1 MLRGIVMTFTLK
13 RIADGTAVVEGKLST
28 CARSLRRA
36 LKRWAKLGRPSG
48 AGFSNISFRRIV
60 REQVLAHT
68 LKRDT
73 FFTTYGT
80 TKVVPYPKTC
90 ANRSYSAAC
99 ISVLLALVLLCPA
112 LPSQQQSDYV
122 FHAESELVLVNVTVK
137 DKSGRFVPGLKPE
150 DLTILEDNK
159 PQKIVSFDV
168 ENVDNVPA
176 LDVAQ
181 AKPLPERPSG
191 PASPAAS
198 ATDTPAQAA
207 QFKDRRLIV
216 LFFDLSGMEPDEID
230 RAVTSAEH
238 YVDTQMLP
246 ADLVSIVSLG
256 SSLVVNQ
263 DFTTDHALLKKQLD
277 AFSTGSGQGFE
288 EGTTGTTEGTP
299 DTGQPFTA
307 DDTEYNIF
315 NTDRRL
321 EALRSVAERL
331 SHVQQKKSLIYFS
344 SGMDRTGIE
353 NQSELRAAVNAAVR
367 SNLAIY
373 TMDMRGLQAL
383 VAGGEAQ
390 NASLRGVS
398 AYSGQATLNALNSN
412 FTTQETL
419 VTLASDTGG
428 RAFLDSNDFSKI
440 FKGVQQDTST
450 YYLLGYHSTN
460 KARDGRYRRIIV
472 KSSVPG
478 VKVDYRRGYYA
489 PADYQHS
496 TNDEK
501 ERQLE
506 EELASELPATD
517 FPLYLGVAYFR
528 LEGNKFFVPISLVVP
543 GSQIPFVRSS
553 DRDKATLDVIGMV
566 LDNAHHPLNRI
577 RDTVKLAV
585 STSTEVQKK
594 NVQYDTGMSLLSGK
608 YHLKFVVRENQ
619 TGRMG
624 SFETDI
630 EVPELRA
637 QPLKMSSVVLA
648 SQIQTATVKRSA
660 DLNPLVHGG
669 SEIIPNITHVFS
681 AAQHLLLYYEVYD
694 PARPAVADSA
704 RGEDS
709 KTSIRLLT
717 NVAFFQGKAKAYES
731 SLVELTELTTRD
743 RKAAVFQLDV
753 PLTSFKPG
761 FYTCQVNVIDDAGGH
776 FLFPRIALLIRQESS
791 RTAR

>member
-1 MLRGIVMTFTLK
+1 MLFKPTRFAEK
-13 RIADGTAVVEGKLST
+13 AA
-28 CARSLRRA
+28 A
-36 LKRWAKLGRPSG
+36 L
-48 AGFSNISFRRIV
+48 
-60 REQVLAHT
+60 
-68 LKRDT
+68 
-73 FFTTYGT
+73 
-80 TKVVPYPKTC
+80 
-90 ANRSYSAAC
+90 
-99 ISVLLALVLLCPA
+99 LLATVLLCPA
-112 LPSQQQSDYV
+112 SPSQQQSDYT
-122 FHAESELVLVNVTVK
+122 FHSQSDLVLVNVTVR
-137 DKSGRFVPGLKPE
+137 DKNGNFVQGLKPE
-150 DLTILEDNK
+150 DFTILEDNK
-159 PQKIVSFDV
+159 SQKVVSFDV
-168 ENVDNVPA
+168 ENVDAVPQ

-181 AKPLPERPSG
+181 TKPLPLAPAAPS
-191 PASPAAS
+191 AATSPAD
-198 ATDTPAQAA
+198 ATA

-216 LFFDLSGMEPDEID
+216 LFFDLSAMEPDEID
-230 RAVTSAEH
+230 HAVTSAEH
-238 YVDTQMLP
+238 YVDTQMAP

-256 SSLVVNQ
+256 SSLLVNQ
-263 DFTTDHALLKKQLD
+263 DFTTDHAVLKKQLE
-277 AFSTGSGQGFE
+277 AFSSGSGQGFE
-288 EGTTGTTEGTP
+288 EGTTGSTEGTP
-299 DTGQPFTA
+299 DSGQAFTA

-321 EALRSVAERL
+321 EALRSVAEKL

-398 AYSGQATLNALNSN
+398 AYSGQSTLNALNSN

-450 YYLLGYHSTN
+450 YYLIGYHSSN
-460 KARDGRYRRIIV
+460 PARDGRYRRIVV
-472 KSSVPG
+472 KAKVPG
-478 VKVDYRRGYYA
+478 AKIDFRRGYYA
-489 PADYQHS
+489 PADFKHS
-496 TNDEK
+496 TTDDK

-517 FPLYLGVAYFR
+517 LPLYLGVAYFR
-528 LEGNKFFVPISLVVP
+528 LENNKFFVPISLVVP

-553 DRDKATLDVIGMV
+553 DHDKATLDVIGMV
-566 LDNAHHPLNRI
+566 TDSEHHPLNRI
-577 RDTVKLAV
+577 RETVKLAV
-585 STSTEVQKK
+585 NTSTEVQKK

-619 TGRMG
+619 TGLLG

-630 EVPELRA
+630 DVPDLKP

-648 SQIQTATVKRSA
+648 SQTQIVKKSSN
-660 DLNPLVHGG
+660 LNPLIRDG
-669 SEIIPNITHVFS
+669 SEIVPNITHVFS
-681 AAQHLLLYYEVYD
+681 ATQHLLLYYEVYD
-694 PARPAVADSA
+694 PARTAAADSA
-704 RGEDS
+704 RAPDS
-709 KTSIRLLT
+709 AKGTESKPGIRLLS

-731 SLVELTELTTRD
+731 SLVELTELNARE

-753 PLTSFKPG
+753 PLTSLKPG
-761 FYTCQVNVIDDAGGH
+761 FYTCQVNVIDDAGGR
-776 FLFPRIALLIRQESS
+776 FLFPRMALLIRQESS
-791 RTAR
+791 TPAH

>member
-1 MLRGIVMTFTLK
+1 MPSKRIVMIFTSTRFVDKAVAVLVTF
-13 RIADGTAVVEGKLST
+13 
-28 CARSLRRA
+28 
-36 LKRWAKLGRPSG
+36 
-48 AGFSNISFRRIV
+48 
-60 REQVLAHT
+60 
-68 LKRDT
+68 
-73 FFTTYGT
+73 
-80 TKVVPYPKTC
+80 
-90 ANRSYSAAC
+90 
-99 ISVLLALVLLCPA
+99 VLLCA
-112 LPSQQQSDYV
+112 ASPSQQPSDYV
-122 FHAESELVLVNVTVK
+122 FHTGSELVLVNVTVR
-137 DKSGRFVPGLKPE
+137 DKSGNFVQGLKPE
-150 DLTILEDNK
+150 NFTILEDNR
-159 PQKIVSFDV
+159 PQKVVSFDV
-168 ENVDNVPA
+168 ENVDAVPA
-176 LDVAQ
+176 ADLAQ
-181 AKPLPERPSG
+181 AKPLAEPVPGSAN
-191 PASPAAS
+191 PTAS
-198 ATDTPAQAA
+198 AANTAA

-216 LFFDLSGMEPDEID
+216 LFFDLSAMEPDEID
-230 RAVTSAEH
+230 HAVTSAEH
-238 YVDTQMLP
+238 YVDTQMAP

-256 SSLVVNQ
+256 SSLLVNQ
-263 DFTTDHALLKKQLD
+263 DFTADRALLKKQL
-277 AFSTGSGQGFE
+277 AQFSSGSGQGFE

-299 DTGQPFTA
+299 DTGQSFTA

-321 EALRSVAERL
+321 EALRSVAEKL

-398 AYSGQATLNALNSN
+398 AYSGQSTINALNSN

-460 KARDGRYRRIIV
+460 SARDGRYRRIVV
-472 KSSVPG
+472 KSNVPG
-478 VKVDYRRGYYA
+478 VKIDYRRGYYA

-496 TNDEK
+496 TKDDK

-506 EELASELPATD
+506 EELASEMPATD
-517 FPLYLGVAYFR
+517 LPLYLGVAYFR
-528 LEGNKFFVPISLVVP
+528 LEGNKFFVPMSLGVP

-566 LDNAHHPLNRI
+566 LDSQHHPLNRI

-585 STSTEVQKK
+585 STSAEVQKK

-630 EVPELRA
+630 DVPDLKT
-637 QPLKMSSVVLA
+637 QPLKMSSVVMA
-648 SQIQTATVKRSA
+648 SQIQTVKKSA
-660 DLNPLVHGG
+660 NLNPLMRDGN
-669 SEIIPNITHVFS
+669 EIIPNITHVFS
-681 AAQHLLLYYEVYD
+681 ATQHLFLYYEVYD
-694 PARPAVADSA
+694 PARPAVTESA
-704 RGEDS
+704 RGGAES
-709 KTSIRLLT
+709 KPGIRLLS
-717 NVAFFQGKAKAYES
+717 NVAFFQGKAKTYES
-731 SLVELTELTTRD
+731 SLVELTELNARE

-753 PLTSFKPG
+753 PLTSLKPG

-776 FLFPRIALLIRQESS
+776 FLFPRLALLIRHESS
-791 RTAR
+791 NAAP

>member
-1 MLRGIVMTFTLK
+1 MAMTFTSNRFADKAAALLLT
-13 RIADGTAVVEGKLST
+13 IALLS
-28 CARSLRRA
+28 A
-36 LKRWAKLGRPSG
+36 P
-48 AGFSNISFRRIV
+48 F
-60 REQVLAHT
+60 
-68 LKRDT
+68 
-73 FFTTYGT
+73 
-80 TKVVPYPKTC
+80 
-90 ANRSYSAAC
+90 
-99 ISVLLALVLLCPA
+99 
-112 LPSQQQSDYV
+112 PSQEQTELRLRSESD
-122 FHAESELVLVNVTVK
+122 LVLVNVTVR
-137 DKSGRFVPGLKPE
+137 DENGNFVQGLKPE
-150 DLTILEDNK
+150 NFTILEDSK
-159 PQKIVSFDV
+159 PQKVLSFDV
-168 ENVDNVPA
+168 ENVDAVPTQ
-176 LDVAQ
+176 DVAQ
-181 AKPLPERPSG
+181 VKPLAETPEQ
-191 PASPAAS
+191 PAPAPAA
-198 ATDTPAQAA
+198 ANAA
-207 QFKDRRLIV
+207 SQFKDRRLIV
-216 LFFDLSGMEPDEID
+216 LFFDLSAMEPDEID
-230 RAVTSAEH
+230 HAVTSAEH
-238 YVDTQMLP
+238 YVDAQMAP

-256 SSLVVNQ
+256 SSLQVNQ
-263 DFTTDHALLKKQLD
+263 DFTTDRALLKKQLEQ
-277 AFSTGSGQGFE
+277 FSSGSGQGFE

-321 EALRSVAERL
+321 EALRSVAEKL

-440 FKGVQQDTST
+440 FTGVQQDTST

-460 KARDGRYRRIIV
+460 SARNGRYRRSVV
-472 KSSVPG
+472 KSNAPG
-478 VKVDYRRGYYA
+478 VKIDYRRGYYA

-496 TNDEK
+496 TKDDK

-506 EELASELPATD
+506 EELASDLPATD
-517 FPLYLGVAYFR
+517 FPLYLGVSYFR

-566 LDNAHHPLNRI
+566 LDDGHHPLNRI

-585 STSTEVQKK
+585 NTSTEVQKK

-619 TGRMG
+619 TGRVG

-630 EVPELRA
+630 EVPELKT

-648 SQIQTATVKRSA
+648 NQIQTTKVKKST
-660 DLNPLVHGG
+660 DLNPLVHDG

-681 AAQHLLLYYEVYD
+681 ATQHLLLYYEVYD
-694 PARPAVADSA
+694 PARPAIADGAKDAESG
-704 RGEDS
+704 RDKDG
-709 KTSIRLLT
+709 KNGIRLLT
-717 NVAFFQGKAKAYES
+717 NVAFFQGRAKAYRFP
-731 SLVELTELTTRD
+731 TRCASDFAQTRFLYLPGKCD
-743 RKAAVFQLDV
+743 R
-753 PLTSFKPG
+753 
-761 FYTCQVNVIDDAGGH
+761 
-776 FLFPRIALLIRQESS
+776 
-791 RTAR
+791 

>member
-1 MLRGIVMTFTLK
+1 MTLTPSRF
-13 RIADGTAVVEGKLST
+13 ADKAVT
-28 CARSLRRA
+28 
-36 LKRWAKLGRPSG
+36 
-48 AGFSNISFRRIV
+48 
-60 REQVLAHT
+60 
-68 LKRDT
+68 
-73 FFTTYGT
+73 
-80 TKVVPYPKTC
+80 
-90 ANRSYSAAC
+90 
-99 ISVLLALVLLCPA
+99 VLLVLVLLCA
-112 LPSQQQSDYV
+112 ASPSQQQSDYV
-122 FHAESELVLVNVTVK
+122 FHAESDLVLVNVTVK
-137 DKSGRFVPGLKPE
+137 DKNGKFLPELKPE
-150 DLTILEDNK
+150 DFTILEDNK

-168 ENVDNVPA
+168 ENVDAVPA

-181 AKPLPERPSG
+181 AKPLPEEASG
-191 PASPAAS
+191 PASAATS
-198 ATDTPAQAA
+198 TADASA

-216 LFFDLSGMEPDEID
+216 LFFDLSAMEPDEID
-230 RAVTSAEH
+230 HAVTSAEH

-256 SSLVVNQ
+256 SLLLVNQ

-277 AFSTGSGQGFE
+277 GFSSGSGQGFE

-321 EALRSVAERL
+321 EALRSVAGKL
-331 SHVQQKKSLIYFS
+331 AHVQQKKSLIYFS

-367 SNLAIY
+367 ANLAIY

-450 YYLLGYHSTN
+450 YYLLGYQSTN
-460 KARDGRYRRIIV
+460 PARDGRYRRIVV
-472 KSSVPG
+472 KSSIPG
-478 VKVDYRRGYYA
+478 VKIDYRRGYYA
-489 PADYQHS
+489 PADYQHA
-496 TNDEK
+496 TKDDK

-506 EELASELPATD
+506 EELASEMPATD
-517 FPLYLGVAYFR
+517 FPVYLGVAYFR
-528 LEGNKFFVPISLVVP
+528 LEGNKFFVPMSLVVP

-553 DRDKATLDVIGMV
+553 DRDKATLDVIGTV
-566 LDNAHHPLNRI
+566 LDNERHPLNRI

-630 EVPELRA
+630 EVPELKA
-637 QPLKMSSVVLA
+637 MPLKMSSVVLA
-648 SQIQTATVKRSA
+648 NQIQTAKVKTTA
-660 DLNPLVHGG
+660 NLNPLVHDG

-681 AAQHLLLYYEVYD
+681 ATQHLFLYYEVYD
-694 PARPAVADSA
+694 PARPAVAEPARGQDSA
-704 RGEDS
+704 RD
-709 KTSIRLLT
+709 KDAKLSIRLLS

-731 SLVELTELTTRD
+731 SLVELKELNARE

-753 PLTSFKPG
+753 PLTSLKPG

-776 FLFPRIALLIRQESS
+776 FLFPRLALLIRQEGAGS
-791 RTAR
+791 AR

>member
-1 MLRGIVMTFTLK
+1 MTLTPNRF
-13 RIADGTAVVEGKLST
+13 AD
-28 CARSLRRA
+28 RA
-36 LKRWAKLGRPSG
+36 
-48 AGFSNISFRRIV
+48 
-60 REQVLAHT
+60 
-68 LKRDT
+68 
-73 FFTTYGT
+73 
-80 TKVVPYPKTC
+80 
-90 ANRSYSAAC
+90 AA
-99 ISVLLALVLLCPA
+99 VLLALVLLCA
-112 LPSQQQSDYV
+112 ASPSQQQTGYV
-122 FHAESELVLVNVTVK
+122 FHAESDLVLVNVTVR
-137 DKSGRFVPGLKPE
+137 DKSGKFVPGLKPE
-150 DLTILEDNK
+150 DFAIFEDNK

-168 ENVDNVPA
+168 ENVDAVPT

-181 AKPLPERPSG
+181 AKPLPESASG
-191 PASPAAS
+191 ETSPAAS
-198 ATDTPAQAA
+198 AADTAAQFAS

-216 LFFDLSGMEPDEID
+216 LFFDLSAMEPDEID

-238 YVDTQMLP
+238 YVDAQMAP

-256 SSLVVNQ
+256 SSLLVNQ
-263 DFTTDHALLKKQLD
+263 DFTTDHALLKKQLQ
-277 AFSTGSGQGFE
+277 AFSSGSGQGFE

-321 EALRSVAERL
+321 EALRSVAEKL
-331 SHVQQKKSLIYFS
+331 AHVQQKKSLIYFS

-367 SNLAIY
+367 SNMAFY

-398 AYSGQATLNALNSN
+398 AYSGQSTLNALNSN

-460 KARDGRYRRIIV
+460 PARDGRYRRIVV
-472 KSSVPG
+472 KSNLPG
-478 VKVDYRRGYYA
+478 VKIDYRRGYYA
-489 PADYQHS
+489 PADYKHS
-496 TNDEK
+496 TKEDK

-517 FPLYLGVAYFR
+517 LPLYLGVAYFR

-553 DRDKATLDVIGMV
+553 DRDQATLDVIGMV
-566 LDNAHHPLNRI
+566 QDNTRHPLNRI

-585 STSTEVQKK
+585 STSAEVQKK
-594 NVQYDTGMSLLSGK
+594 NVQYDTGMSLLSGR

-619 TGRMG
+619 SGRMG

-630 EVPELRA
+630 EVPELKA
-637 QPLKMSSVVLA
+637 LPLKMSSVVLA
-648 SQIQTATVKRSA
+648 SQIQPGKARNSA
-660 DLNPLVHGG
+660 NLNPLVHDG

-681 AAQHLLLYYEVYD
+681 AMQHLLLYYEVYD

-704 RGEDS
+704 RGEAN
-709 KTSIRLLT
+709 KPSIRLLS

-731 SLVELTELTTRD
+731 SLVELTELNARE

-753 PLTSFKPG
+753 PLTSLKPG

-776 FLFPRIALLIRQESS
+776 FLFPRLALLIRQESS
-791 RTAR
+791 SPAR

>member
-1 MLRGIVMTFTLK
+1 
-13 RIADGTAVVEGKLST
+13 
-28 CARSLRRA
+28 
-36 LKRWAKLGRPSG
+36 
-48 AGFSNISFRRIV
+48 
-60 REQVLAHT
+60 
-68 LKRDT
+68 
-73 FFTTYGT
+73 
-80 TKVVPYPKTC
+80 
-90 ANRSYSAAC
+90 
-99 ISVLLALVLLCPA
+99 
-112 LPSQQQSDYV
+112 
-122 FHAESELVLVNVTVK
+122 
-137 DKSGRFVPGLKPE
+137 
-150 DLTILEDNK
+150 
-159 PQKIVSFDV
+159 
-168 ENVDNVPA
+168 
-176 LDVAQ
+176 
-181 AKPLPERPSG
+181 
-191 PASPAAS
+191 
-198 ATDTPAQAA
+198 
-207 QFKDRRLIV
+207 
-216 LFFDLSGMEPDEID
+216 
-230 RAVTSAEH
+230 
-238 YVDTQMLP
+238 
-246 ADLVSIVSLG
+246 
-256 SSLVVNQ
+256 VNQ
-263 DFTTDHALLKKQLD
+263 DFTADHALLKKQLD
-277 AFSTGSGQGFE
+277 GFSTGSGQGFE

-321 EALRSVAERL
+321 EALRSVAEKL
-331 SHVQQKKSLIYFS
+331 AHVQQKKSLIYFS

-367 SNLAIY
+367 SNMAFY

-460 KARDGRYRRIIV
+460 LARDGRYRRIVV
-472 KSSVPG
+472 KSNLRD
-478 VKVDYRRGYYA
+478 VKIDYRRGYYA
-489 PADYQHS
+489 PADYKHS
-496 TNDEK
+496 TKEDK

-517 FPLYLGVAYFR
+517 LPLYLGVAYFR

-553 DRDKATLDVIGMV
+553 DRDQATLDVIGMV

-585 STSTEVQKK
+585 STSAEVQKK

-630 EVPELRA
+630 EVPELKA
-637 QPLKMSSVVLA
+637 LPLKMSSVVLA
-648 SQIQTATVKRSA
+648 SQIQPVKVKVKTSA
-660 DLNPLVHGG
+660 DLNPLVHDG

-694 PARPAVADSA
+694 PARPAAADSA
-704 RGEDS
+704 RGEAN
-709 KTSIRLLT
+709 KPSIRLLS

-731 SLVELTELTTRD
+731 SLVELTELNARE

-753 PLTSFKPG
+753 PLTSLKPG

-776 FLFPRIALLIRQESS
+776 FLFPRLALLIRQESS
-791 RTAR
+791 SPAR

>member
-1 MLRGIVMTFTLK
+1 MTFTPN
-13 RIADGTAVVEGKLST
+13 RFADRAIA
-28 CARSLRRA
+28 
-36 LKRWAKLGRPSG
+36 
-48 AGFSNISFRRIV
+48 
-60 REQVLAHT
+60 
-68 LKRDT
+68 
-73 FFTTYGT
+73 
-80 TKVVPYPKTC
+80 
-90 ANRSYSAAC
+90 
-99 ISVLLALVLLCPA
+99 VLLALVLLCA
-112 LPSQQQSDYV
+112 ASPSQQQSDYV
-122 FHAESELVLVNVTVK
+122 FHAESDLVLVNVTVR
-137 DKSGRFVPGLKPE
+137 DKSGKFVPGLKPE
-150 DLTILEDNK
+150 DFTILEDNK

-168 ENVDNVPA
+168 ENVDAVPA

-181 AKPLPERPSG
+181 AKPLPE
-191 PASPAAS
+191 AAS
-198 ATDTPAQAA
+198 GQASGA
-207 QFKDRRLIV
+207 ASTADVAAEFKDRRLIV
-216 LFFDLSGMEPDEID
+216 LFFDLSAMEPDEIA

-238 YVDTQMLP
+238 YVDTQMAP

-256 SSLVVNQ
+256 SSLLVNQ

-277 AFSTGSGQGFE
+277 TFSSGSGQGFE

-307 DDTEYNIF
+307 DDMEYNIF

-321 EALRSVAERL
+321 EALRSVAEKL
-331 SHVQQKKSLIYFS
+331 AHVQQKKSLIYFS

-383 VAGGEAQ
+383 VVGGEAQ
-390 NASLRGVS
+390 SASLRGVS

-460 KARDGRYRRIIV
+460 TARDGRYRRIVV
-472 KSSVPG
+472 KSNLPG
-478 VKVDYRRGYYA
+478 AKMDYRRGYYA
-489 PADYQHS
+489 PADFRHS
-496 TNDEK
+496 TNDDK

-506 EELASELPATD
+506 EELAAELPATD
-517 FPLYLGVAYFR
+517 LPLYLGVAYFR

-566 LDNAHHPLNRI
+566 LDSEHHPLNRI

-594 NVQYDTGMSLLSGK
+594 NVQYDAGMSLLSGK

-630 EVPELRA
+630 EVPELKA
-637 QPLKMSSVVLA
+637 QPLNMSSVVLA
-648 SQIQTATVKRSA
+648 SQIQPVKVKTSA
-660 DLNPLVHGG
+660 NLNPLVRDG
-669 SEIIPNITHVFS
+669 SEIIPNVTHVFS
-681 AAQHLLLYYEVYD
+681 ATQHLLLYYEVYD
-694 PARPAVADSA
+694 PARPPVADSA
-704 RGEDS
+704 RGADS
-709 KTSIRLLT
+709 RRDSENKPGIRLLS

-731 SLVELTELTTRD
+731 SLLELTELNARE

-753 PLTSFKPG
+753 PLTSLKPG

-776 FLFPRIALLIRQESS
+776 FLFPRLALLIRQESPS
-791 RTAR
+791 AAR

>member
-1 MLRGIVMTFTLK
+1 MTSIPNRF
-13 RIADGTAVVEGKLST
+13 ADKAV
-28 CARSLRRA
+28 A
-36 LKRWAKLGRPSG
+36 
-48 AGFSNISFRRIV
+48 
-60 REQVLAHT
+60 VLM
-68 LKRDT
+68 
-73 FFTTYGT
+73 
-80 TKVVPYPKTC
+80 V
-90 ANRSYSAAC
+90 
-99 ISVLLALVLLCPA
+99 LVLLCAA
-112 LPSQQQSDYV
+112 LPSQQQSEYV
-122 FHAESELVLVNVTVK
+122 LRVESDLVLVNVTVR
-137 DKSGRFVPGLKPE
+137 DKSGNFVQGLKPE
-150 DLTILEDNK
+150 NFTILEDNK
-159 PQKIVSFDV
+159 AQKIVSFDM
-168 ENVDNVPA
+168 ENVDAVPP
-176 LDVAQ
+176 LDVTQ
-181 AKPLPERPSG
+181 AKPLPEPAPG
-191 PASPAAS
+191 QASPAAS
-198 ATDTPAQAA
+198 AANTAL

-216 LFFDLSGMEPDEID
+216 LFFDLSAMEPDEID
-230 RAVTSAEH
+230 HAVTAAEH
-238 YVDTQMLP
+238 YVDTQMAP

-256 SSLVVNQ
+256 SSLLVNQ
-263 DFTTDHALLKKQLD
+263 DFTVDHALLKKQLEQ
-277 AFSTGSGQGFE
+277 FSSGSGQGFE

-321 EALRSVAERL
+321 EALRSVAEKL
-331 SHVQQKKSLIYFS
+331 SYVQQKKSLIYFS

-440 FKGVQQDTST
+440 FRGVQQDTST

-460 KARDGRYRRIIV
+460 PLRDGHYRRIVV
-472 KSSVPG
+472 KSNVPG
-478 VKVDYRRGYYA
+478 AKIDYRRGYYA

-496 TNDEK
+496 TKDDK

-506 EELASELPATD
+506 QELASELPATD
-517 FPLYLGVAYFR
+517 LPLYLGVAYFR

-543 GSQIPFVRSS
+543 GSQIPFVRNT

-566 LDNAHHPLNRI
+566 LDSEHHPLNRI

-585 STSTEVQKK
+585 NTSAEVQKK
-594 NVQYDTGMSLLSGK
+594 NVQYDTGMSLLSGN

-630 EVPELRA
+630 SVPDLKA

-648 SQIQTATVKRSA
+648 SQTQPAKKSTN
-660 DLNPLVHGG
+660 LNPLVHDG

-681 AAQHLLLYYEVYD
+681 ATQHLFLYYEVYD
-694 PARPAVADSA
+694 PARPTAADPA
-704 RGEDS
+704 KGGDN
-709 KTSIRLLT
+709 KPGIRLLT

-731 SLVELTELTTRD
+731 SLVELTELNARE
-743 RKAAVFQLDV
+743 RKAAIFQLDV

-761 FYTCQVNVIDDAGGH
+761 FYTCQINVIDDAGGH
-776 FLFPRIALLIRQESS
+776 FLFPRLALLIRTES
-791 RTAR
+791 RKG